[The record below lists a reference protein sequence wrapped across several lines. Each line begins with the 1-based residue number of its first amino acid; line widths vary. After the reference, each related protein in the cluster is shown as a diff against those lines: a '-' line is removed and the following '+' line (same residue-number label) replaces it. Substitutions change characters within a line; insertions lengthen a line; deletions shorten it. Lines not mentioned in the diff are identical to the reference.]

1 MYRLILLS
9 SQGKGEI
16 TRLIE
21 TPLFLNQ
28 VLGQPQ
34 PYQTH
39 SPVRPLPA
47 LPCGFKVSNDRLFYK
62 GLDVLALAESDSPV
76 YVRHLPSLR
85 ANAAQLH
92 EWFAAAKRR
101 AKFPSTLTVA
111 YASKANPSQPVV
123 RTLLETGTAYECSS
137 AYDIQIVRHAAAQ
150 GWLDRKRTI
159 LINGFKLPAYA
170 RAAIDLRADG
180 YAQVLP
186 IFDDLD
192 EIVLFA
198 ESGFTFDVGVRFCT
212 DSPSDEVNRFGM
224 DSDALTE
231 AADRIAHTDTLRLT
245 TFHAMQAIPAAT
257 GGSDYWAAVANSV
270 RAYARLRRIVPT
282 LERFDIGGGMPA
294 RTAVVHPREWLTQLL
309 QTLMAVCA
317 QEHVPVPELII
328 ESGRFL
334 VQDHAFRL
342 FHVVKSKPA
351 ADGVPYYLLDGSIM
365 SALPDAWALGDSFT
379 VLPVNGWHGRFGP
392 ARLAGLTC
400 DHDDIY
406 PTNRMNSAPLLL
418 PQDTDDL
425 VIGFFDCGAYQE
437 TLGGRGGAKHCM
449 LPEAPEVILDT
460 ASTGGIA
467 RITRCSGQ
475 DASNILNSLGYV
487 MQS

>member
-1 MYRLILLS
+1 M
-9 SQGKGEI
+9 
-16 TRLIE
+16 IE
-21 TPLFLNQ
+21 TPLYLNQ
-28 VLGQPQ
+28 VLGRSQ
-34 PYQTH
+34 PYQTDSPD
-39 SPVRPLPA
+39 SPVSPLPT
-47 LPCGFKVSNDRLFYK
+47 LPRGFKVSNDRLFYK
-62 GLDVLALAESDSPV
+62 GLDVLALAESNSPV
-76 YVRHLPSLR
+76 YVRHLPSLC
-85 ANAAQLH
+85 ANVAQLH

-101 AKFPSTLTVA
+101 TKFPGTLTVA
-111 YASKANPSQPVV
+111 YASKANPAQPVV
-123 RTLLETGTAYECSS
+123 RTLLQTGTAYECSS

-150 GWLDRKRTI
+150 GWLDTGRTI
-159 LINGFKLPAYA
+159 FMNGFKLPAYA

-180 YAQVLP
+180 YAHVLP
-186 IFDDLD
+186 IFDGLD
-192 EIVLFA
+192 EIAPFA
-198 ESGFTFDVGVRFCT
+198 ESGLTFDVGVRFCT

-245 TFHAMQAIPAAT
+245 TFHAMQAIPAAN
-257 GGSDYWAAVANSV
+257 GVPAYWAAVANSV

-294 RTAVVHPREWLTQLL
+294 HTAAVHPRDWLTQLL
-309 QTLMAVCA
+309 QTLVAVCM
-317 QEHVPVPELII
+317 QENVPAPELII

-342 FHVVKSKPA
+342 FHVVKSKSS

-379 VLPVNGWHGRFGP
+379 VLPINGWRGQFRP

-418 PQDTDDL
+418 PCDIENL
-425 VIGFFDCGAYQE
+425 VVGFFDCGAYQE
-437 TLGGRGGAKHCM
+437 TLSGRGGAKHCM
-449 LPEAPEVILDT
+449 LPEAPEVIIDKPPPK
-460 ASTGGIA
+460 GIG

-475 DASNILNSLGYV
+475 DAASVLSSLGYT
-487 MQS
+487 MRS